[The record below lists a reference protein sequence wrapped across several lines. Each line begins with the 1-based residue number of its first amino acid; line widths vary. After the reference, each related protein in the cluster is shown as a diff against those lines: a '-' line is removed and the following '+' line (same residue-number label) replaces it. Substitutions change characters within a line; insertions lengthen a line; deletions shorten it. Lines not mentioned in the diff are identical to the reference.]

1 MDEIGIVPPGGAGPV
16 LLGRPAP
23 TVLLLILVVGLFP
36 AVLIGIAV
44 LALIVGEELDCGKG
58 IVGKFGILPPIFW
71 LEGMFGP
78 ELEF

>member
-1 MDEIGIVPPGGAGPV
+1 MPPGGADPV
-16 LLGRPAP
+16 LFGRPAP
-23 TVLLLILVVGLFP
+23 TGLLLILVVGLFP
-36 AVLIGIAV
+36 TVLIGIDV

-71 LEGMFGP
+71 LEGAFGP